1 MVPYSAAAVG
11 LGHELELVKNDAKF
25 YEITNGTVKD
35 RVVKQVRAWWRVG
48 VNVPY
53 FPGPQPVSIERK
65 HLSVLRRDEYWVC
78 AKSDGT
84 RYVMVLMR
92 MNGEPLAML
101 VSRSMSLLLLR
112 VTSLPDAFEGTV
124 MDGELVETRSTGA
137 TRFLVYDAVMVSGG
151 YVGDQP
157 HSERM
162 HAARCLLDY
171 TTCNQ
176 MTVRP
181 KLFYPMRQIAE
192 YMEREVPRLDHAT
205 DGFVFT
211 PEALSVTTGTHFSL
225 FKWKPRLA
233 NTVDFHVQWY
243 GRRRRFVLS
252 VGHKKQTGSGFGLY
266 EIDKA
271 RLLCAPEAEA
281 DLVGERGSSADKPQ
295 PRPQLPVLSKTDPQ
309 IVECRYVSPNRWV
322 PVTVRTDKTYPNNWL
337 TYTKTMLNI
346 DEDIQLRE
354 FDDKLY

>member
-1 MVPYSAAAVG
+1 M
-11 LGHELELVKNDAKF
+11 LGAGEVLKLGALRGAEGAGGKF

-92 MNGEPLAML
+92 MNGEALAML
-101 VSRSMSLLLLR
+101 VSRSTSLLLLR
-112 VTSLPDAFEGTV
+112 VTSLPEAFEGTV
-124 MDGELVETRSTGA
+124 LDGEMVQTSSTGA
-137 TRFLVYDAVMVSGG
+137 TRFLVYDAVMVSGE
-151 YVGDQP
+151 YVGERP

-171 TTCNQ
+171 TKCDQ
-176 MTVRP
+176 MAVRP

-211 PEALSVTTGTHFSL
+211 PEARPVTTGTHFSL

-252 VGHKKQTGSGFGLY
+252 VGHKKQSFAAGAGAGAGAGFGLY

-271 RLLCAPEAEA
+271 RLCEAHESNV
-281 DLVGERGSSADKPQ
+281 L
-295 PRPQLPVLSKTDPQ
+295 LSKTDPQ
-309 IVECRYVSPNRWV
+309 IVECRYVSPNRWA

-354 FDDKLY
+354 FDDKLK